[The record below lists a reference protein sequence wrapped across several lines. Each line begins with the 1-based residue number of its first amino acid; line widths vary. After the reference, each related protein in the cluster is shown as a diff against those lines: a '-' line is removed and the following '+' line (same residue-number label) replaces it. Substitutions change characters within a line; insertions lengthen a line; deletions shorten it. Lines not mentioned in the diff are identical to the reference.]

1 MDYNNEWLFIIDELG
16 SLLMDLLD
24 TELLTYGNEY
34 SRTEMWT
41 YLSSSEHL
49 LWRLFI
55 IIRIMSFQ
63 LIVPSLNVNREGN
76 NTALARMKEFLLIWW
91 SFMRSFWFMHS
102 LENAFLVK
110 KISPTSPTFVF
121 FSFINSYNERIFCW
135 LMKLYA
141 HILVYAFFG
150 KCISGEDISNLTD
163 IFFPLA
169 SINVSVLED

>member
-121 FSFINSYNERIFCW
+121 FPLSIATMKEFFADWWSFMHTFWFMHSLENAF
-135 LMKLYA
+135 
-141 HILVYAFFG
+141 LVKISPTSLTFF
-150 KCISGEDISNLTD
+150 SL
-163 IFFPLA
+163 
-169 SINVSVLED
+169 

>member
-1 MDYNNEWLFIIDELG
+1 MKLYAFILV
-16 SLLMDLLD
+16 
-24 TELLTYGNEY
+24 Y
-34 SRTEMWT
+34 
-41 YLSSSEHL
+41 
-49 LWRLFI
+49 
-55 IIRIMSFQ
+55 
-63 LIVPSLNVNREGN
+63 
-76 NTALARMKEFLLIWW
+76 
-91 SFMRSFWFMHS
+91 
-102 LENAFLVK
+102 AFFGK
-110 KISPTSPTFVF
+110 CISCEEDISNLPDICF